1 MAEILFRE
9 LSFVII
15 GAAMEVHR
23 ILGPGFLESTYHAA
37 LIHELSLRNIPFQQH
52 VKLPITYKGE
62 IIGNYEA
69 DIVIDG
75 KIILELKAVDHI
87 HEKHL
92 AQAHHYL
99 TATGLDLA
107 IVINFG
113 EDSLKSKRV
122 IRKTAQIKSS

>member
-1 MAEILFRE
+1 MTEIRFKE
-9 LSFVII
+9 LSYAVI

-23 ILGPGFLESTYHAA
+23 ILGPGFLENVYHGA
-37 LIHELSLRNIPFQQH
+37 LIHELCLRGIPAESK
-52 VKLPITYKGE
+52 VKLPMYYKE
-62 IIGNYEA
+62 VMVGNYEA
-69 DIVIDG
+69 DLVVAG
-75 KIILELKAVDHI
+75 KIILELKAVEYI

-113 EDSLKSKRV
+113 EESLKSKRV
-122 IRKTAQIKSS
+122 VRKAYQPPS

>member
-1 MAEILFRE
+1 MAELLFKE
-9 LSFVII
+9 LSYAII
-15 GAAMEVHR
+15 GAAMEVHTV
-23 ILGPGFLESTYHAA
+23 LGPGFLESVYHGA
-37 LIHELSLRNIPFQQH
+37 LVHECGLRGMPVEQK
-52 VKLPITYKGE
+52 VKLPLTYKNVTVG
-62 IIGNYEA
+62 IYEA
-69 DIVIDG
+69 DLVVDK
-75 KIILELKAVDHI
+75 KIILELKAVEYI

-122 IRKTAQIKSS
+122 VRKTYSSNPA